1 MSNSIVSVDLFRPVL
16 AATAALLVGVGAAV
30 AHADPPDAQFLA
42 LLAKDGITA
51 GPPDQLIALAHERC
65 DDDSLSRSAMIT
77 AHFGAMPSPFTV
89 AVRQLAAKLV
99 SQGLS
104 GPQVRPFLLDAISV
118 YCPDA
123 TPSS

>member
-1 MSNSIVSVDLFRPVL
+1 MAIDLFGPVL
-16 AATAALLVGVGAAV
+16 AAAALVAGVGVAV
-30 AHADPPDAQFLA
+30 AHADTPDDQFLG

-65 DDDSLSRSAMIT
+65 DDDSLSRSQSLT

-89 AVRQLAAKLV
+89 AVRQLAAKLEG
-99 SQGLS
+99 QGLS

-118 YCPDA
+118 YCPSV
-123 TPSS
+123 TPTS